1 MSEGG
6 GGWRIVESLYIV
18 CPGLFALWR
27 LLVLTW
33 IGSLDKEERWR
44 EREFVII
51 VHLRSRVPVYSH

>member
-6 GGWRIVESLYIV
+6 GGWRIVESLYMV

-33 IGSLDKEERWR
+33 IGSLGKEAR
-44 EREFVII
+44 
-51 VHLRSRVPVYSH
+51 